1 MAAPSEGSDVSGL
14 ETAIRNALER
24 SERASP
30 EVRARIYQSA
40 RNALEAGLRKQQIND
55 PETVAAQRHR
65 LEAAIHRIEAEERAA
80 AMAAP
85 SVTSVRDGE
94 GALGGERAPAPGG
107 AVTPMAVEPVA
118 APSRPAAGGAFPD
131 LRPER
136 ADGFAVGGPPAGH
149 AAVTGAAATGTGATE
164 AGPADIRPERVVKA
178 RKRRS
183 RVFSFLLVV
192 ATLIAGFGTAAWWV
206 QSSGLL
212 ETRGGGAGS
221 GATVDGQPYA
231 GNGDGARSLDTQNRF
246 SSDWRPV
253 FAAGDIAALA
263 AGPRGRVEPAS
274 ANDRPAARLTSEV
287 PGRDGAIRISVSP
300 EILREMAG
308 KASTVA
314 LSLRS
319 PGEKPVEVSVECAFS
334 TMGGCGRHRFTVTGR
349 SDVLFKVE
357 FEGSLS
363 PSEPGQLLLN
373 SDIAG
378 DGASVDLYA
387 VRILPGA

>member
-1 MAAPSEGSDVSGL
+1 M

-85 SVTSVRDGE
+85 S
-94 GALGGERAPAPGG
+94 
-107 AVTPMAVEPVA
+107 
-118 APSRPAAGGAFPD
+118 RPAAGGAFPD

-136 ADGFAVGGPPAGH
+136 ADGFAAGGPPAGH
-149 AAVTGAAATGTGATE
+149 AAVTGAAVTGAAATGTGTTG

-231 GNGDGARSLDTQNRF
+231 GNGDGPRSLDTQNRF

-263 AGPRGRVEPAS
+263 AGPRARVEPAS

-387 VRILPGA
+387 VRILPGG